1 MSDRI
6 HLLGIPI
13 DAVTRQEVRDRMEEF
28 LADGAAHHILTPN
41 SEMLVAASRNSDFH
55 AVLCKGDFNIPDSA
69 GLLLMA
75 RWTGQKIPERIT
87 GVDTVQSFCS
97 SLPADHSVFL
107 LGAGEGVAQR
117 AAEELQRQNPQLTI
131 AGTYGGSPSPEE
143 EDAICD
149 RINASE
155 ASILFVAYGAP
166 EQDMWIDR
174 VLPRLS
180 SVRVAMGVGGTFDF
194 LAGTQKRAP
203 KFLQKCGLEWAW
215 RLLLNPR
222 RIGRIANAVVVFPLL
237 VLRYRKSA
245 P

>member
-13 DAVTRQEVRDRMEEF
+13 DAVTRKEALERMEEF
-28 LADGAAHHILTPN
+28 LADGAVHHILTPN
-41 SEMLVAASRNSDFH
+41 SEMLVAASRNADFH
-55 AVLCKGDFNIPDSA
+55 AVLCKGDLNIPDSA

-75 RWTGQKIPERIT
+75 RWTGQRIPERIT
-87 GVDTVQSFCS
+87 GVDTVQSLCS
-97 SLPADHSVFL
+97 NLSAEHSVFL

-117 AAEELQRQNPQLTI
+117 AAEELKRQNSQLTI
-131 AGTYGGSPSPEE
+131 AGTYGGSPSSEE
-143 EDAICD
+143 EDVICE
-149 RINASE
+149 RINTSG

-174 VLPRLS
+174 MLPRFV

-203 KFLQKCGLEWAW
+203 LLLQKYGLEWAW

-222 RIGRIANAVVVFPLL
+222 RIGRIANAVIVFPLL